1 MEKGTDIFFK
11 GYGSFTNPETNES
24 TKRNT
29 FRNKIFFAREVENNV
44 MKNVTVLDFS
54 KIGYKQILTA
64 DEGIFNSEKSEW
76 IFSNGRMITL
86 DKGGNTTSIGFEK
99 YFYPITYKGR
109 TSQCK
114 HP

>member
-1 MEKGTDIFFK
+1 
-11 GYGSFTNPETNES
+11 
-24 TKRNT
+24 
-29 FRNKIFFAREVENNV
+29 

-86 DKGGNTTSIGFEK
+86 DKGEIQQVLGLKNIF
-99 YFYPITYKGR
+99 I
-109 TSQCK
+109 
-114 HP
+114 H